1 MSRARRQSS
10 PRLRPAHRFLAAGL
24 ATVVWLLG
32 LFAVAP
38 HWHGHL
44 HGHAPTHA
52 GNHAHHGC
60 QHDHANGSAHATP
73 DHTPDPAPADSDHGC
88 AINDFA
94 HGVTPA
100 LAFPALDHPLPARAL
115 ERPEA
120 VTVALNRD
128 PWRLPPGR
136 APPLV

>member
-1 MSRARRQSS
+1 MTHRRNLS

-38 HWHGHL
+38 HWHGYL

-52 GNHAHHGC
+52 GDHAHHGC
-60 QHDHANGSAHATP
+60 NHDHGHSTP
-73 DHTPDPAPADSDHGC
+73 DHAPAPADSDHGC
-88 AINDFA
+88 AITDFA

-100 LAFPALDHPLPARAL
+100 LAFTATPPAPASRAL
-115 ERPEA
+115 VRPDA
-120 VTVALNRD
+120 VTVALHRD

>member
-52 GNHAHHGC
+52 DDHAHHGC
-60 QHDHANGSAHATP
+60 NHDHGHGHSAP
-73 DHTPDPAPADSDHGC
+73 DNAPAPADSDHSC

-100 LAFPALDHPLPARAL
+100 LAFTALQHALPTSAL
-115 ERPEA
+115 VRPDA
-120 VTVALNRD
+120 VTVALHRD